1 MSDDDQTNFT
11 GGPATV
17 PDRRPDQQTR
27 SPEERAA
34 RRERRRQ
41 RARAQLD
48 NSVASPCILVCQLD
62 PKNDLCIGC
71 RRHVDEIRDWP
82 ILSADEKRAILAS
95 LPARAK

>member
-1 MSDDDQTNFT
+1 MRDDDQTKFS
-11 GGPATV
+11 GGPAAAPGT
-17 PDRRPDQQTR
+17 RPVQQAR

-62 PKNDLCIGC
+62 PRNDLCIGC
-71 RRHVDEIRDWP
+71 RRHIDEIRDWP
-82 ILSADEKRAILAS
+82 VLSAAEKRAILAS
-95 LPARAK
+95 LPGRAQ